1 MPEVI
6 FDIQGLVHLEFI
18 PEGCFLNKDLYI
30 KILRH
35 LHESIRKKRP
45 KMWAEQ
51 SWVLFHDN
59 APAHQSLLDNDFL
72 AKTKTPVLPQPP
84 YSANLAPCNFFLFP
98 ELVRCLQDLQ
108 FQSSNEVKCALHAEL
123 ADMAKNEFQTWE
135 EKELREKGYDKTP
148 DIKLDVPIAVEGHVI
163 NWIESKASFGDEER
177 HKEYLKNQ
185 YCSYCNRFGPG
196 LVIYWAGYVDELN
209 TKDQGILLSDSFPMQ
224 IDYMNPSILTKRN
237 YAL

>member
-1 MPEVI
+1 MAKMI
-6 FDIQGLVHLEFI
+6 FEHHMTSNGKECSKDEISEMLKNTSLI
-18 PEGCFLNKDLYI
+18 KDLHLGAEISMCNLHDKVYGPI
-30 KILRH
+30 SDMWKSCIGDEFEFRLRD
-35 LHESIRKKRP
+35 E
-45 KMWAEQ
+45 
-51 SWVLFHDN
+51 
-59 APAHQSLLDNDFL
+59 L
-72 AKTKTPVLPQPP
+72 AKLGISYT
-84 YSANLAPCNFFLFP
+84 
-98 ELVRCLQDLQ
+98 D
-108 FQSSNEVKCALHAEL
+108 
-123 ADMAKNEFQTWE
+123 

-163 NWIESKASFGDEER
+163 NWIESKASFGDEQR
-177 HKEYLKNQ
+177 HKEYFRNQ